1 MTAHF
6 INGDWQMRSMVLC
19 TKIFTVK
26 HTAQNIAAALL
37 EVVWD
42 WGLKDKSY
50 MIVTDG
56 GANIKAAVTLLGWHR
71 VSCFAHNLNLCL
83 LTYGLKAVSEFN
95 RLIKKCKAIVKL
107 LRFKSAVVSQRQA
120 ELKEFYSTF
129 IKGAD
134 HTYAV
139 NVSPDDI
146 GNTSLKQMVPTRWN
160 SCLTLLKSIL
170 VNKIVI
176 NDILEVD
183 GSEFILS
190 SSDMTVILQ
199 LVSFLE
205 PFKIQKDIMQGE
217 LYPTI
222 ALICP
227 AIQTL
232 LFHCRQA
239 IWDSNALTQLK
250 NTVKTEFDHA
260 PSGKTWNFQFFF
272 SFSA

>member
-1 MTAHF
+1 MASR
-6 INGDWQMRSMVLC
+6 ILLC
-19 TKIFTVK
+19 TQPKSLFVY
-26 HTAQNIAAALL
+26 
-37 EVVWD
+37 VWIKS
-42 WGLKDKSY
+42 GL
-50 MIVTDG
+50 
-56 GANIKAAVTLLGWHR
+56 
-71 VSCFAHNLNLCL
+71 
-83 LTYGLKAVSEFN
+83 EFN

-272 SFSA
+272 FIFCLGCYKQSLFSSKQKLIEQLLKQFSNKFKTKKYPLCSNIVCN

>member
-1 MTAHF
+1 F

-83 LTYGLKAVSEFN
+83 FT
-95 RLIKKCKAIVKL
+95 
-107 LRFKSAVVSQRQA
+107 FKSAVVSQRQA

-134 HTYAV
+134 HTYA
-139 NVSPDDI
+139 
-146 GNTSLKQMVPTRWN
+146 
-160 SCLTLLKSIL
+160 SIL

-217 LYPTI
+217 LNPTI

-250 NTVKTEFDHA
+250 NTVKTEF
-260 PSGKTWNFQFFF
+260 
-272 SFSA
+272 